1 MSTVLVVL
9 AHPNPD
15 SLNGATAKSIEKA
28 LTDGGHEVRMKD
40 LYRTEFDPILGPKDF
55 GAWQNSSVPDDVAKE
70 QKDIAWAD
78 ALVFVYPIWWHERPA
93 ILKGWIDRTFTKGFA
108 WDFDENGLVGKLA
121 GKKAFV
127 AATFGSP
134 TPLYDALNVD
144 MDNLFSSVEKGTLGF
159 CGIKETK
166 FVDEFGV
173 LQQDRAA
180 NEAYLK
186 RATEAAVAFLN

>member
-1 MSTVLVVL
+1 MSTVLLVL

-15 SLNGATAKSIEKA
+15 SLNGATAKSIERA
-28 LTDGGHEVRMKD
+28 LTEKGHEVRMKD
-40 LYRTEFDPILGPKDF
+40 LYRTDFNPILGFKDF
-55 GAWQNSSVPDDVAKE
+55 GAWQEGRVPDDVAKE

-108 WDFDENGLVGKLA
+108 WDFDDNGRVGKLKD
-121 GKKAFV
+121 KKAFI
-127 AATFGSP
+127 AATYGSP
-134 TPLYDALNVD
+134 EPIYNELDVD
-144 MDNLFSSVEKGTLGF
+144 MENLFSSVEKGTLAF

-173 LQQDRAA
+173 LMQDREA
-180 NEAYLK
+180 NEKYLK